1 MDLPPLRGHTFIMF
15 HKEKNVEECD
25 ATAASQIFFSL
36 VQKIITNKANAVLYL
51 VLHFIHSEN
60 NHHHE
65 KNFHHSFYCF
75 YACNACNGSTIS
87 IGHF

>member
-1 MDLPPLRGHTFIMF
+1 MNNCFNCKYSIMDLPPLRGHTFIMF

-51 VLHFIHSEN
+51 VLHFI
-60 NHHHE
+60 
-65 KNFHHSFYCF
+65 
-75 YACNACNGSTIS
+75 
-87 IGHF
+87 